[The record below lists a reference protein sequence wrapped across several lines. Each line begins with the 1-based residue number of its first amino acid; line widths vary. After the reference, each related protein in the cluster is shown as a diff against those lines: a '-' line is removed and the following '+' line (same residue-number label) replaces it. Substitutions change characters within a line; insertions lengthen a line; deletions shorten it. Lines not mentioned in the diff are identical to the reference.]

1 MRVFVGK
8 VRETECEVSPQAWED
23 NVSSVWL
30 LLGALIWFTLGYI
43 FYGRRIARAYGV
55 DPQRATPAVTR
66 DDGVDYVPAHNWMV
80 LFGHHFSSI
89 CGAGPIIGPALAV
102 AYWGWAPSIIW
113 VFLGAVL
120 MGAVADF
127 TSLFVSV
134 RSDGHT
140 ISDIARPEISPRAR
154 LLFSW
159 FIWVALVL
167 VVAVFAIFAART
179 FIKEP
184 DAVIPSLALIPVALL
199 TGHLMYRSE
208 TSNTVATLVGLSLLV
223 LALIVGHTFPTEM
236 PEVAGLSAESM
247 WIILLLAYCFVAS
260 ITPVQVLLQPRDY
273 LASFLL
279 FAAIGIGI
287 VSILIQAP
295 TMQADAWSDYK
306 PLQGSGPGPIWP
318 MLFVTIACG
327 AISGFHSLVSS
338 GTTCKQIADEAH
350 ACRVGY
356 GGMIIEG
363 LVGVLVIIC
372 VGSALNVE
380 QLQVV
385 LGPDGGGP
393 INAFSI
399 GYGKITE
406 PILGSYGSAFAVMA
420 LNAFILTT
428 LDTGTRI
435 GRYLTTE
442 LFATSNMYLSTAIV
456 AGCGGAL
463 ALTGQW
469 AALWPAFGTSNQL
482 IAALA
487 LLVGSC
493 WMIRRGKSALYTL
506 IPAGLMLVTTLAAF
520 AYQLHSA
527 LTQSS
532 PNWFLAGLV
541 VLLIVLASVVF
552 WEGVQV
558 LSKHRNG
565 GEQPARS

>member
-1 MRVFVGK
+1 MN
-8 VRETECEVSPQAWED
+8 AI
-23 NVSSVWL
+23 WL
-30 LLGALIWFTLGYI
+30 LLGALLWFSAGYL
-43 FYGRRIARAYGV
+43 FYGRRLAKAYGV
-55 DPQRATPAVTR
+55 DPQRETPAHAQE
-66 DDGVDYVPAHNWMV
+66 DGVDFVPAHNWMV

-113 VFLGAVL
+113 VFVGAVL

-140 ISDIARPEISPRAR
+140 ISDIAQPEISPRAR

-199 TGHLMYRSE
+199 TGHLLYR
-208 TSNTVATLVGLSLLV
+208 TQVSNQIATLIGVALLAG
-223 LALIVGHTFPTEM
+223 ALFLGTQIPVRI
-236 PEVAGLSAESM
+236 PEILGLSAETS
-247 WIILLLAYCFVAS
+247 WIILLLGYCFVAS

-279 FAAIGIGI
+279 FGAIGIGI
-287 VSILIQAP
+287 VSVFISAP
-295 TMQADAWSDYK
+295 AMKSAAFTAFK
-306 PLQGSGPGPIWP
+306 PEEFAAAGPMWP

-338 GTTCKQIADEAH
+338 GTTCKQISNEAH

-356 GGMIIEG
+356 GGMIMEG
-363 LVGVLVIIC
+363 LVGVLVIVC
-372 VGSALNVE
+372 VGGTLAATELKSI
-380 QLQVV
+380 
-385 LGPDGGGP
+385 LGPGGGGP

-399 GYGKITE
+399 GYGRVAE
-406 PILGSYGSAFAVMA
+406 PILGGYGSAFAVMA

-435 GRYLTTE
+435 GRYLTSE
-442 LFATSNMYLSTAIV
+442 LFGTSNMYLSTALV
-456 AGCGGAL
+456 AGVGGAL

-469 AALWPAFGTSNQL
+469 TVLWPAFGTSNQL

-493 WMIRRGKSALYTL
+493 WMMRRGKSALYTL
-506 IPAGLMLVTTLAAF
+506 IPACLMLATTLAAF
-520 AYQLHSA
+520 SYQLQGA
-527 LTQSS
+527 LRKVDPKTGELA
-532 PNWFLAGLV
+532 PDWFLIGLIAV
-541 VLLIVLASVVF
+541 LIVLAGVVF
-552 WEGVQV
+552 WEGVSV
-558 LSKHRNG
+558 LRRGNAALSASSD
-565 GEQPARS
+565 AR

>member
-1 MRVFVGK
+1 MNSIWILISALVWFSVGYL
-8 VRETECEVSPQAWED
+8 A
-23 NVSSVWL
+23 
-30 LLGALIWFTLGYI
+30 
-43 FYGRRIARAYGV
+43 YGRRLARVYGV
-55 DPQRATPAVTR
+55 DAQRQTPAHEHE
-66 DDGVDYVPAHNWMV
+66 DGIDYVPAHNWLV

-102 AYWGWAPSIIW
+102 AYWGWAPSVIW
-113 VFLGAVL
+113 VFLGSVL

-199 TGHLMYRSE
+199 TGHLLYR
-208 TSNTVATLVGLSLLV
+208 TKVSNTAATLLGIGLLLV
-223 LALIVGHTFPTEM
+223 ALFLGTQFPVELPTILGMSPETLWIV
-236 PEVAGLSAESM
+236 
-247 WIILLLAYCFVAS
+247 LLLGYCFVAS

-279 FAAIGIGI
+279 FGAISIGI
-287 VSILIQAP
+287 VSILLTGP
-295 TMQADAWSDYK
+295 TMQANAFNGFSPSAW
-306 PLQGSGPGPIWP
+306 PQAGPMWP

-338 GTTCKQIADEAH
+338 GTTCKQISSEAH

-356 GGMIIEG
+356 GGMIMEA

-372 VGSALNVE
+372 VGCSLAAPR
-380 QLQVV
+380 LQEV
-385 LGPDGGGP
+385 LGPTGGGP
-393 INAFSI
+393 ISAFSI
-399 GYGKITE
+399 GYGMISQ
-406 PILGSYGSAFAVMA
+406 PILGGYGEAFAVMT

-428 LDTGTRI
+428 LDTSTRI
-435 GRYLTTE
+435 GRYLTSE
-442 LFATSNMYLSTAIV
+442 LFGTTNMYVSTAVI

-469 AALWPAFGTSNQL
+469 TVLWPAFGTSNQL

-493 WMIRRGKSALYTL
+493 WMMRRGKSPLYTL
-506 IPAGLMLVTTLAAF
+506 IPACIMLVTTLAAF
-520 AYQLHSA
+520 AYQLYGA
-527 LTQSS
+527 VTKLNEAGQPD
-532 PNWFLAGLV
+532 PNWFLAGLIAV
-541 VLLIVLASVVF
+541 LIVLAGVVF
-552 WEGVQV
+552 WEGVTV
-558 LSKHRNG
+558 LTNG
-565 GEQPARS
+565 QTQDLADQPG

>member
-1 MRVFVGK
+1 M
-8 VRETECEVSPQAWED
+8 
-23 NVSSVWL
+23 NSVWIL
-30 LLGALIWFTLGYI
+30 VGAVLWFAGGYVL
-43 FYGRRIARAYGV
+43 YGRRLARVYGV
-55 DPQRATPAVTR
+55 DPSRTTPAR
-66 DDGVDYVPAHNWMV
+66 EKEDGVDYVPARNWMV

-102 AYWGWAPSIIW
+102 AYWGWAPSIAW

-140 ISDIARPEISPRAR
+140 IAEIAKPEISPRAR
-154 LLFSW
+154 WLFSW

-179 FIKEP
+179 FIQEP
-184 DAVIPSLALIPVALL
+184 HAVIPSLALIPVALL
-199 TGHLMYRSE
+199 TGHLLYRTE
-208 TSNTVATLVGLSLLV
+208 MDTRTATAIGLALLALSLFAGTQYPV
-223 LALIVGHTFPTEM
+223 SIPTVFGVS
-236 PEVAGLSAESM
+236 PESV
-247 WIILLLAYCFVAS
+247 WILILLGYCFVAS

-279 FAAIGIGI
+279 FGAIGIGVI
-287 VSILIQAP
+287 SIFITAP
-295 TMQADAWSDYK
+295 EMQARAFNGFNPPEW
-306 PLQGSGPGPIWP
+306 PIAGPMWP

-338 GTTCKQIADEAH
+338 GTTCKQLDNEVH

-356 GGMIIEG
+356 GGMILEG

-372 VGSALNVE
+372 VGSSIGVIE
-380 QLQVV
+380 LQGI

-393 INAFSI
+393 ISAFST
-399 GYGKITE
+399 GYGKITQ
-406 PILGSYGSAFAVMA
+406 PILGSHGSAFAVMA

-435 GRYLTTE
+435 GRYLTSE
-442 LFATSNMYLSTAIV
+442 LVGTSNMYVSTALV
-456 AGCGGAL
+456 TGCGCAL

-469 AALWPAFGTSNQL
+469 TVLWPAFGTSNQL

-493 WMIRRGKSALYTL
+493 WMMRHGRPAIYTF
-506 IPAGLMLVTTLAAF
+506 IPACIMLVTTLAAF
-520 AYQLHSA
+520 FYQLHGA
-527 LTQSS
+527 LTYVDPSSGQAS

-541 VLLIVLASVVF
+541 VVLIILAAVVF
-552 WEGVQV
+552 WEGVSV
-558 LSKHRNG
+558 LLRG
-565 GEQPARS
+565 RSNALAQQRA

>member
-1 MRVFVGK
+1 M
-8 VRETECEVSPQAWED
+8 
-23 NVSSVWL
+23 NSVWIL
-30 LLGALIWFTLGYI
+30 AGALVWFAIGYV
-43 FYGRRIARAYGV
+43 FYGRRLAREYGV
-55 DPQRATPAVTR
+55 DPERETPAHAME
-66 DDGVDYVPAHNWMV
+66 DGVDYVPARNWVV

-134 RSDGHT
+134 RSEGHT
-140 ISDIARPEISPRAR
+140 IADIAQPEISPRAR

-184 DAVIPSLALIPVALL
+184 HAVIPSLALIPVALL
-199 TGHLMYRSE
+199 TGHLLYRTNVSE
-208 TSNTVATLVGLSLLV
+208 TLATLTGLGLLALSLFL
-223 LALIVGHTFPTEM
+223 GTQFPLEM
-236 PEVAGLSAESM
+236 PAIFGLSAESL

-260 ITPVQVLLQPRDY
+260 VTPVQVLLQPRDF

-279 FAAIGIGI
+279 FGAIATGI
-287 VSILIQAP
+287 VSIVISSP
-295 TMQADAWSDYK
+295 DMQARAFNGFTPEEW
-306 PLQGSGPGPIWP
+306 PAAGPMWP

-338 GTTCKQIADEAH
+338 GTTCKQIDNEAH

-356 GGMIIEG
+356 GGMIMEG

-372 VGSALNVE
+372 VGSSLSVLE
-380 QLQVV
+380 LRDV
-385 LGPDGGGP
+385 LGPSGGGP
-393 INAFSI
+393 ISAFAI
-399 GYGKITE
+399 GYGEITA
-406 PILGSYGSAFAVMA
+406 PLLGPYGQAFAVMA

-428 LDTGTRI
+428 LDTATRI
-435 GRYLTTE
+435 GRYLTGEIFGT
-442 LFATSNMYLSTAIV
+442 TNMYVSTALV
-456 AGCGGAL
+456 TGFGGAL
-463 ALTGQW
+463 AMTGQW
-469 AALWPAFGTSNQL
+469 TILWPAFGTSNQL

-493 WMIRRGKSALYTL
+493 WMMRRGRSALYTL
-506 IPAGLMLVTTLAAF
+506 IPACIMLATTLAAF
-520 AYQLHSA
+520 AYQLYGA
-527 LTQSS
+527 LTNIDPATGSAS
-532 PNWFLAGLV
+532 PDWFLAALV
-541 VLLIVLASVVF
+541 AVLIVLAGVVF
-552 WEGVQV
+552 WEGVAV
-558 LSKHRNG
+558 LRRG
-565 GEQPARS
+565 RAVDLAEQ

>member
-1 MRVFVGK
+1 M
-8 VRETECEVSPQAWED
+8 
-23 NVSSVWL
+23 SSVWL
-30 LLGALIWFTLGYI
+30 LIGALCWFAAGYL
-43 FYGRRIARAYGV
+43 FYGRRIAREYGV
-55 DPQRATPAVTR
+55 DAERETPAR
-66 DDGVDYVPAHNWMV
+66 AREDGVDFVPARNWMV

-102 AYWGWAPSIIW
+102 AYWGWAPSIVW

-134 RSDGHT
+134 RSDGHS

-199 TGHLMYRSE
+199 TGHLIYRTE
-208 TSNTVATLVGLSLLV
+208 TSNAVATAIGLGLLI
-223 LALIVGHTFPTEM
+223 LALFLGHAFPTEM
-236 PEVAGLSAESM
+236 PALFGLSAESL
-247 WIILLLAYCFVAS
+247 WIILLLAYCFIAS

-287 VSILIQAP
+287 LCILISAP
-295 TMQADAWSDYK
+295 AMQSAAFTEFHPAEW
-306 PLQGSGPGPIWP
+306 GTRAGPMWP

-338 GTTCKQIADEAH
+338 GTTCKQIDNEAH

-356 GGMIIEG
+356 GGMILEG

-372 VGSALNVE
+372 VGSSLSAGDLRD
-380 QLQVV
+380 V
-385 LGPDGGGP
+385 LGENGGGP
-393 INAFSI
+393 ITAFSI
-399 GYGKITE
+399 GYGRITE
-406 PILGSYGSAFAVMA
+406 PILGDYGTAFAVMA

-435 GRYLTTE
+435 GRYLTSE
-442 LFATSNMYLSTAIV
+442 LFGTNDMYISTALV
-456 AGCGGAL
+456 TGCGGAL

-469 AALWPAFGTSNQL
+469 SALWPAFGTSNQL

-493 WMIRRGKSALYTL
+493 WMIRRGKSAVYTL
-506 IPAGLMLVTTLAAF
+506 VPAIIMLVTTLAAF
-520 AYQLHSA
+520 LFQLYNA
-527 LTQSS
+527 LTWIDPVSKQAS
-532 PNWFLAGLV
+532 PQWFLAGLV
-541 VLLIVLASVVF
+541 VTLIVLASVVF
-552 WEGVQV
+552 WEGAQV
-558 LSKHRNG
+558 LLGRQERAS
-565 GEQPARS
+565 S

>member
-1 MRVFVGK
+1 MN
-8 VRETECEVSPQAWED
+8 A
-23 NVSSVWL
+23 VWL
-30 LLGALIWFTLGYI
+30 LIGALVWFAGGYAL
-43 FYGRRIARAYGV
+43 YGRRLARVYGV
-55 DPQRATPAVTR
+55 DPERTTPAHAR
-66 DDGVDYVPAHNWMV
+66 EDGVDYVPAHNWMV

-113 VFLGAVL
+113 IFLGAVL

-179 FIKEP
+179 FIQEP
-184 DAVIPSLALIPVALL
+184 EAVVPSFALIPVALL
-199 TGHLMYRSE
+199 TGHLLYR
-208 TSNTVATLVGLSLLV
+208 TDMSNRNATIIGVGLLV
-223 LALIVGHTFPTEM
+223 VALFLGHELP
-236 PEVAGLSAESM
+236 VALPAMLGMSAETV
-247 WIILLLAYCFVAS
+247 WILLLLGYCFIAS

-287 VSILIQAP
+287 VSVLISAP
-295 TMQADAWSDYK
+295 TMQAA
-306 PLQGSGPGPIWP
+306 PVGSFNPAEWPAAGPMWP

-338 GTTCKQIADEAH
+338 GTTCKQIANEAH

-356 GGMIIEG
+356 GGMIMEG

-372 VGSALNVE
+372 VGSSLPIGE
-380 QLQVV
+380 LREV
-385 LGPDGGGP
+385 LGPGGGGP
-393 INAFSI
+393 IAAFSM
-399 GYGKITE
+399 GYGRIAA
-406 PILGSYGSAFAVMA
+406 PILGGHAETFAIMA
-420 LNAFILTT
+420 LNAFILTS

-435 GRYLTTE
+435 GRYLTGE
-442 LFATSNMYLSTAIV
+442 LLGTSNMYLSTAIV
-456 AGCGGAL
+456 TGAGCAL

-469 AALWPAFGTSNQL
+469 SILWPAFGTSNQL

-493 WMIRRGKSALYTL
+493 WLMRRGRNALYTL
-506 IPAGLMLVTTLAAF
+506 IPAVLMLATTLAAF
-520 AYQLHSA
+520 AFQLYRA
-527 LTQSS
+527 LTRLDPDSGAAA
-532 PNWFLAGLV
+532 PDWFLAALV
-541 VLLIVLASVVF
+541 AVLIALAGVVF
-552 WEGVQV
+552 WEGLTALQKTR
-558 LSKHRNG
+558 S
-565 GEQPARS
+565 EQLQAAAQQ

>member
-1 MRVFVGK
+1 LAWFAVGY
-8 VRETECEVSPQAWED
+8 A
-23 NVSSVWL
+23 
-30 LLGALIWFTLGYI
+30 
-43 FYGRRIARAYGV
+43 FYGRRLAKLYGV
-55 DPQRATPAVTR
+55 DPQRETPAHTME
-66 DDGVDYVPAHNWMV
+66 DGVDYVPARNWLV

-102 AYWGWAPSIIW
+102 AYWGWAPSIAW

-140 ISDIARPEISPRAR
+140 IADIAQPEISPRAR

-184 DAVIPSLALIPVALL
+184 HAVIPSLALIPVALL
-199 TGHLMYRSE
+199 TGHLLYRTNVSG
-208 TSNTVATLVGLSLLV
+208 SNATLIGLVLLALSLFL
-223 LALIVGHTFPTEM
+223 GSEFPVEM
-236 PEVAGLSAESM
+236 PELFGMSAETL
-247 WIILLLAYCFVAS
+247 WIILLLGYCFVAS
-260 ITPVQVLLQPRDY
+260 IAPVQVLLQPRDF

-279 FAAIGIGI
+279 FGAIGIGI
-287 VSILIQAP
+287 VSVVLSSP
-295 TMQADAWSDYK
+295 EMQALPYNGFDPSDW
-306 PLQGSGPGPIWP
+306 PAAGPMWP

-338 GTTCKQIADEAH
+338 GTTCKQIDNEAH

-356 GGMIIEG
+356 GGMIMEG

-372 VGSALNVE
+372 VGSSLSVVE
-380 QLQVV
+380 LRDV
-385 LGPDGGGP
+385 LGPTGGGP
-393 INAFSI
+393 ISAFAI
-399 GYGKITE
+399 GYGAITQ
-406 PILGSYGSAFAVMA
+406 PILGDYGQAFAVMA

-435 GRYLTTE
+435 GRYLTGE
-442 LFATSNMYLSTAIV
+442 LFGTSNMYVSTALV
-456 AGCGGAL
+456 TGVGCAL

-469 AALWPAFGTSNQL
+469 TILWPAFGTSNQL

-493 WMIRRGKSALYTL
+493 WMMRRGRSPLYTL
-506 IPAGLMLVTTLAAF
+506 IPACIMLATTLAAF
-520 AYQLHSA
+520 LYQLHGA
-527 LTQSS
+527 LTKTD
-532 PNWFLAGLV
+532 PATGAAAPDWFLAAL
-541 VLLIVLASVVF
+541 VLLLIGLAGIVF
-552 WEGVQV
+552 WEGIAV
-558 LSKHRNG
+558 LRNQGSGAPGAGARDQASGVG
-565 GEQPARS
+565 GS

>member
-1 MRVFVGK
+1 M
-8 VRETECEVSPQAWED
+8 
-23 NVSSVWL
+23 NSVWIL
-30 LLGALIWFTLGYI
+30 VAALVWFAAGYA
-43 FYGRRIARAYGV
+43 FYGKRLAREYGV
-55 DPQRATPAVTR
+55 DPERETPAHTME
-66 DDGVDYVPAHNWMV
+66 DGVDYVPARNWMV

-134 RSDGHT
+134 RSEGHT
-140 ISDIARPEISPRAR
+140 IADIAQPEISPRAR

-184 DAVIPSLALIPVALL
+184 HAVIPSLALIPVALL
-199 TGHLMYRSE
+199 TGHLLYRTQVSE
-208 TSNTVATLVGLSLLV
+208 QLAILLGLGLLGVALFLGTQVPV
-223 LALIVGHTFPTEM
+223 EM
-236 PEVAGLSAESM
+236 PAFAGLSAESV
-247 WIILLLAYCFVAS
+247 WIVLLLAYCFVAS
-260 ITPVQVLLQPRDY
+260 ITPVQVLLQPRDF

-279 FAAIGIGI
+279 FGAIAIGIS
-287 VSILIQAP
+287 SILISAP
-295 TMQADAWSDYK
+295 AMQAKAFNGFQPEEW
-306 PLQGSGPGPIWP
+306 PAAGPMWP

-338 GTTCKQIADEAH
+338 GTTCKQLDNEAH

-372 VGSALNVE
+372 VGSSLNVIE
-380 QLQVV
+380 LRDV

-393 INAFSI
+393 ISAFAI
-399 GYGKITE
+399 GYGEIAR
-406 PILGSYGSAFAVMA
+406 PILGPYGQAFAIMA

-428 LDTGTRI
+428 LDTATRI
-435 GRYLTTE
+435 GRYLTAE
-442 LFATSNMYLSTAIV
+442 VVGTSNMYVSTALV
-456 AGCGGAL
+456 TGCGGAL
-463 ALTGQW
+463 AMTGQW
-469 AALWPAFGTSNQL
+469 TVLWPAFGTSNQL

-487 LLVGSC
+487 LLVSSC
-493 WMIRRGKSALYTL
+493 WMMRRGRSAMYTF
-506 IPAGLMLVTTLAAF
+506 IPACIMLATTLAAF
-520 AYQLHSA
+520 LYQLHGA
-527 LTQSS
+527 LTKIDPSTGAAS
-532 PNWFLAGLV
+532 PDWFLAGLV
-541 VLLIVLASVVF
+541 VVLIVLAGIVF
-552 WEGVQV
+552 WEGISV
-558 LSKHRNG
+558 LRQGRAETSV
-565 GEQPARS
+565 A